1 MERQMRRFKQMLPK
15 EEVIQIL
22 SKATNGVL
30 SLTDTD
36 GYPYGVPLSFCYDGD
51 KAVYFHCARHGRK
64 MGCIARNGQASFC
77 VVAQDDIKP
86 EEFTTYFKSV
96 ILSGKTSVVDN
107 PEEVMK
113 GLRMLG
119 DKYSPGIDS
128 TDVIAHS
135 LENVAVIKLEIE
147 AMSGKEA
154 IELTRKRTKK

>member
-1 MERQMRRFKQMLPK
+1 MERQMRRFKQMLPT

-22 SKATNGVL
+22 SEVTNGVL

-36 GYPYGVPLSFCYDGD
+36 GCPYGVPLSFCYDGD
-51 KAVYFHCARHGRK
+51 KTVYFHCARHGRK
-64 MGCIARNGQASFC
+64 MECITRNGRASFC

-96 ILSGKTSVVDN
+96 ILAGKISVVDN
-107 PEEVMK
+107 PEEIMK

-119 DKYSPGIDS
+119 DKYSPGIDC

-154 IELTRKRTKK
+154 IELTRSRAKK

>member
-1 MERQMRRFKQMLPK
+1 MERKMRRFKQMLPR
-15 EEVIQIL
+15 EEVILIL
-22 SKATNGVL
+22 SEATNGVL

-36 GYPYGVPLSFCYDGD
+36 GCPYGVPLSFCYDGD
-51 KAVYFHCARHGRK
+51 KTVYFHSARHGRK
-64 MGCIARNGQASFC
+64 MECITGNGRASFC

-86 EEFTTYFKSV
+86 KEFTTYFKSV
-96 ILSGKTSVVDN
+96 ILSGKISVVDN
-107 PEEVMK
+107 PEEVTK

-119 DKYSPGIDS
+119 EKYSPGIDS

-154 IELTRKRTKK
+154 IELTRNRAKK